1 MVASRKESHEMKIYD
16 IFKKILNMLPI
27 IFCNER
33 DDQNS
38 KLHNRSKS
46 FSGNA
51 VNIMCNAGLQV
62 NQVRNPTTIHNDLEL
77 SLKPEVT
84 GFKVR

>member
-16 IFKKILNMLPI
+16 IFKKILNMPPI

-46 FSGNA
+46 FSGSA
-51 VNIMCNAGLQV
+51 VCNAGLQV
-62 NQVRNPTTIHNDLEL
+62 NQVRNSTTIHNDLEL